1 MNKHTI
7 TAAAA
12 ADQIKRVNAVVE
24 LMQRA
29 GVSRPIN
36 AVKGLDRLPA
46 EEFDRLGVDC
56 RRATRDLIDSDG
68 GLGPFC
74 HETSFSALS
83 STECYGTVLPAD
95 LRRYLARF
103 AMDSQRLVMIMPS
116 LSVLDNLLPTRTL
129 FVDYPNTRI
138 HVYKNTLCVGI
149 SYPGNDRVCIE
160 KYTRRTG
167 TSGWNLSCRM
177 QDDCTQKQRFSG
189 AFRLDSLKDTIA
201 PAKCNTT
208 PPSQKLFET
217 VDSRHAETGPV
228 CLLRRDGVLA
238 LPRKGLFLR
247 LPRDEQFTKLS
258 IVATSDTGRY
268 TVLHGKQKSTAS
280 LSFVIYV
287 MFHDQA
293 AGYIAIHRPWTSA
306 TTGLPR
312 THSGQVSLY
321 GNHLSFIDFKTET
334 LVEYWLDV

>member
-1 MNKHTI
+1 MNKHAI

-12 ADQIKRVNAVVE
+12 TDQMKRVNAVVE

-29 GVSRPIN
+29 GVSRPIS

-46 EEFDRLGVDC
+46 EEFDSLGVDR

-74 HETSFSALS
+74 HATSFSALS
-83 STECYGTVLPAD
+83 SAECYGSALPTD

-103 AMDSQRLVMIMPS
+103 VVDSQRIAMAMPHLS
-116 LSVLDNLLPTRTL
+116 LLDTLLPTRRL
-129 FVDYPNTRI
+129 FVDYPRTRM
-138 HVYKNTLCVGI
+138 HVYKNTLYVGI
-149 SYPGNDRVCIE
+149 SYQDSDRVCIE
-160 KYTRRTG
+160 KYTRRPG

-177 QDDCTQKQRFSG
+177 KDDCSQEQRFSG
-189 AFRLDSLKDTIA
+189 AFRLDHPKDTIA
-201 PAKCNTT
+201 PAKCNTM

-228 CLLRRDGVLA
+228 CLRRRDGILA

-247 LPRDEQFTKLS
+247 LPQDEQFTALS

-268 TVLHGKQKSTAS
+268 TVLHGRHKDTAS
-280 LSFVIYV
+280 QSFVIYV
-287 MFHDQA
+287 VFHDQA

-306 TTGLPR
+306 ITGLPR
-312 THSGQVSLY
+312 THPGQVSLY
-321 GNHLSFIDFKTET
+321 GNHLSFIDFKTQT